1 MAIANNNKHWI
12 WKWHGKTAW
21 LPVIWVIA
29 VSRHR
34 YFIKASRYFSTEPV
48 LTTIAIYVSS
58 DLIQKMY
65 EWNSTEKSEISI
77 LERVLESISGN
88 IIPPAEWNKIGQIMS
103 GIAIFRN
110 ISLQV
115 IESHLQRF
123 VAV

>member
-1 MAIANNNKHWI
+1 
-12 WKWHGKTAW
+12 
-21 LPVIWVIA
+21 
-29 VSRHR
+29 
-34 YFIKASRYFSTEPV
+34 
-48 LTTIAIYVSS
+48 
-58 DLIQKMY
+58 MY

-88 IIPPAEWNKIGQIMS
+88 IVPPAEWNNFGQIKS